1 MERDT
6 FLTRVG
12 QASLRTALPDP
23 PRVPRDLPE
32 LEDVDLV
39 DLFRAR
45 VQAVNGVIHGPVT
58 RHGAPRAVTGIAMGH
73 DAKSFMAWDDLPASG
88 VASALQ
94 TAGME
99 RVDHHTPR
107 EEERLE
113 HNVTYVDLDVGVTG
127 ADAALAESGTLVLTH
142 GEGRSR
148 MASLV
153 PEIHIALLE
162 VSLIERSLAHWAH
175 ENPRLAGETTNL
187 VFVSGPSRTGDIEQ
201 QLNLG
206 VHGPRHL
213 HVIMIK

>member
-12 QASLRTALPDP
+12 QASLTTALPEP
-23 PRVPRDLPE
+23 PQVPRDLPE

-45 VQAVNGVIHGPVT
+45 VQRVNGVIHGPVT
-58 RHGAPRAVTGIAMGH
+58 RHGAPRAVAGIATGH

-99 RVDHHTPR
+99 RVNHYVPT
-107 EEERLE
+107 EERLE
-113 HNVTYVDLDVGVTG
+113 HNLTYVDLDVGVTG

-142 GEGRSR
+142 GEGRPR

-153 PEIHIALLE
+153 PEVHIALLE
-162 VSLIERSLAHWAH
+162 VSLIERTLAHWAH
-175 ENPRLAGETTNL
+175 ENPRLAEETTNL
-187 VFVSGPSRTGDIEQ
+187 VFVTGPSRTGDIEQ

-213 HVIMIK
+213 HVVMIK

>member
-12 QASLRTALPDP
+12 QALLTTTLPDP
-23 PRVPRDLPE
+23 PPVPRDLPE
-32 LEDVDLV
+32 LGDVDLV

-58 RHGAPRAVTGIAMGH
+58 RHGAPRAVAGIATGH

-94 TAGME
+94 TAGLE
-99 RVDHHTPR
+99 RVDHHVPR
-107 EEERLE
+107 EERLE
-113 HNVTYVDLDVGVTG
+113 HNITYVDLDVGVTG
-127 ADAALAESGTLVLTH
+127 ADAALAESGTLVLAH
-142 GEGRSR
+142 GEGRPR

-162 VSLIERSLAHWAH
+162 VSLIERTLAHWAH

-187 VFVSGPSRTGDIEQ
+187 VFVTGLSRTADIEQ

-213 HVIMIK
+213 HVVMIK

>member
-12 QASLRTALPDP
+12 QASLTTTLPDP
-23 PRVPRDLPE
+23 PQVPRDLPE
-32 LEDVDLV
+32 LEDVDLL
-39 DLFRAR
+39 DLFRTQ
-45 VQAVNGVIHGPVT
+45 VQEVNGVIHGPVT
-58 RHGAPRAVTGIAMGH
+58 RHGAPRAVAGIATGH
-73 DAKSFMAWDDLPASG
+73 DAKSFIAWDDLPASG

-99 RVDHHTPR
+99 RVDHYAPR
-107 EEERLE
+107 EEGRLE

-142 GEGRSR
+142 GEGRPR

-153 PEIHIALLE
+153 PEVHIALLE

-187 VFVSGPSRTGDIEQ
+187 VFVTGPSRTGDIEQ

>member
-12 QASLRTALPDP
+12 QASLITTLPDP
-23 PRVPRDLPE
+23 PQVPRDLPE

-58 RHGAPRAVTGIAMGH
+58 RHGAPRAVVGIATGH
-73 DAKSFMAWDDLPASG
+73 DAKSFMAWDNLPASG
-88 VASALQ
+88 VSSALQ

-99 RVDHHTPR
+99 RVDHHVPG
-107 EEERLE
+107 EERLE
-113 HNVTYVDLDVGVTG
+113 HNIAHLDLDVGVTG
-127 ADAALAESGTLVLTH
+127 ADAALAESGTLVMAH
-142 GEGRSR
+142 GEGRPR
-148 MASLV
+148 MASLA

-162 VSLIERSLAHWAH
+162 VSLIERTLAHWAH

-187 VFVSGPSRTGDIEQ
+187 VFVTGPSRTADIEQ

-213 HVIMIK
+213 HVVMIK

>member
-12 QASLRTALPDP
+12 QALLTTALPDP
-23 PRVPRDLPE
+23 PQVPRDLPE
-32 LEDVDLV
+32 LEEVDLT

-58 RHGAPRAVTGIAMGH
+58 RHGAARAVVGIATGH
-73 DAKSFMAWDDLPASG
+73 DAGSFMAWDDLPVSG
-88 VASALQ
+88 VSSALQ
-94 TAGME
+94 TAGMQ
-99 RVDHHTPR
+99 RVDHMPR
-107 EEERLE
+107 EERLE
-113 HNVTYVDLDVGVTG
+113 HSLTYVDLDVGVTG

-142 GEGRSR
+142 GEGRPR
-148 MASLV
+148 MASLI

-162 VSLIERSLAHWAH
+162 VSLIERTLAHWAH
-175 ENPRLAGETTNL
+175 ENPRLVEKTTNL
-187 VFVSGPSRTGDIEQ
+187 VFVTGPSRTADIEQ

-213 HVIMIK
+213 HVVMIK

>member
-12 QASLRTALPDP
+12 QASLATTLPDP
-23 PRVPRDLPE
+23 PQVSRDLPE
-32 LEDVDLV
+32 LGDVDLV
-39 DLFRAR
+39 DLLRAR
-45 VQAVNGVIHGPVT
+45 VQAVNGVMHGPVT
-58 RHGAPRAVTGIAMGH
+58 RHGASRAVAGIATGH
-73 DAKSFMAWDDLPASG
+73 DAKSFMAWDDLLASG

-94 TAGME
+94 SAGME
-99 RVDHHTPR
+99 RVDHHVPL
-107 EEERLE
+107 EERLE
-113 HNVTYVDLDVGVTG
+113 HNLSYLDLDVGVTG

-142 GEGRSR
+142 GKGRPR
-148 MASLV
+148 MASLA

-162 VSLIERSLAHWAH
+162 VSFIERTLAHWAH

-213 HVIMIK
+213 HVVMIK